1 LRVFPSATHETN
13 DAPPTSALHTAVF
26 YNFPKK
32 SFWAYCRGDAAIVY
46 HEMFEMGS
54 RLKDLLPLRDGDVV
68 IDGGTNVGLFSLSVL
83 EDESVK
89 VRGCGH
95 VGVLEL

>member
-1 LRVFPSATHETN
+1 MRVSAVH
-13 DAPPTSALHTAVF
+13 
-26 YNFPKK
+26 YKFPKQ
-32 SFWAYCRGDAAIVY
+32 SFWAYGRADATIVY

-89 VRGCGH
+89 VLGCGH

>member
-1 LRVFPSATHETN
+1 VWA
-13 DAPPTSALHTAVF
+13 PTSALHTAVF

-89 VRGCGH
+89 VQGCGH